1 MSNNVLIIDD
11 SILIQK
17 ALTKLIGQNKDFCV
31 VAAVSTGEEAIRLC
45 KEQKPDLVFI
55 DVMLPGMDGLETS
68 RNIKNI
74 SPDTDICIIS
84 AYQSIKLMKEA
95 FGLNIK
101 AYLNKPFSAEE
112 IHAILTEYKTKDRID
127 SEKVLE
133 QIDEIVDAKDFRKVY
148 ESTREIAAVIFA
160 LTGGN
165 KEMINSILQSV
176 KKHLQNR
183 YMIDAHEYARM
194 TELFPINPELMNDE
208 VMIEMWLSK
217 ILIFVYRYRFVERY
231 ASAKP
236 VFEYIEGHIKEYI
249 NMTDVI
255 ENCHISQQY
264 ISRLFKEQMKMSAL
278 DYIQTRKVMMA
289 KWYLYFGKHS
299 TLDIAV
305 MLGYGDAGYFAK
317 VFKKYE
323 KMTPYQYKT
332 QLGERV

>member
-1 MSNNVLIIDD
+1 MDNNVLIVDD

-17 ALTKLIGQNKDFCV
+17 ALTKLIGQNRDFRV
-31 VAAVSTGEEAIRLC
+31 IAAVSTGEEAIRLC

-55 DVMLPGMDGLETS
+55 DVMLPGMDGLEAS
-68 RNIKNI
+68 RKIKKI

-84 AYQSIKLMKEA
+84 AYQSIKLMKKA
-95 FGLNIK
+95 LGLNIK
-101 AYLNKPFSAEE
+101 AYLNKPFSPED

-133 QIDEIVDAKDFRKVY
+133 RIDGIIDAKDFHKVY
-148 ESTREIAAVIFA
+148 ECPKEIAAVIFA

-165 KEMINSILQSV
+165 KEMINSILQSI

-183 YMIDAHEYARM
+183 YMINSYEYARM
-194 TELFPINPELMNDE
+194 AELFPVNPELMNDE
-208 VMIEMWLSK
+208 IMIEMWLSK
-217 ILIFVYRYRFVERY
+217 ILDFVYRYRFVERY
-231 ASAKP
+231 VSAKP
-236 VFEYIEGHIKEYI
+236 VFEYIEEHIKECI
-249 NMTDVI
+249 NMTAVI

-278 DYIQTRKVMMA
+278 DYIQTRKMMMA
-289 KWYLYFGKHS
+289 KWYIYFGKHS

-323 KMTPYQYKT
+323 KITPYQYKT
-332 QLGERV
+332 QLSERV